1 MGLAQAPE
9 LGTEP
14 APADGGTNGH
24 VKLASS

>member
-9 LGTEP
+9 LGAEP
-14 APADGGTNGH
+14 TPADGWTNGH